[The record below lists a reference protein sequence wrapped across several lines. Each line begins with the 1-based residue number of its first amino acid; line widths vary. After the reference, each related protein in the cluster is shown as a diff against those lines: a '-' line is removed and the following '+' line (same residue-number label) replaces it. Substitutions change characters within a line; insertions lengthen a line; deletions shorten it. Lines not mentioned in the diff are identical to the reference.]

1 MKKISL
7 TQQLLY
13 ICILIVGIIFIAL
26 GIILPKELLPIYEEN
41 IYNKLKLP
49 LTFIRNSDDIND
61 DTNFYDTDIAYIY
74 QNNDLLLVSNNIND
88 VIKNFDTDIT
98 NYTTKKYGKLI
109 YKNRLYYYYNSY
121 NTNNVNIISIT
132 NDKYINSQ
140 KRETLYTILL
150 VTGLS
155 FTLCS
160 LILIVWSNS
169 LVNDIKILKK
179 KIKNI
184 NNSNYNLALNHEFDD
199 EIYSLNESIEAMHE
213 YLMNNESYKN
223 QLYQNISH
231 DFKTPIT
238 VIKSYIE
245 AAEDGIE
252 TPEETMKVIKEQI
265 DILENKVHS
274 LLYLNKLN
282 YLSEQEE
289 QLKSRTNLSE
299 VVLASVEKF
308 KLIRPELTFK
318 LDIDD
323 KEIYRGTYDMW
334 ETIIDNLLNN
344 FMRYAKKEIKITIKN
359 QKITLFN
366 DGPNI
371 DKSIID
377 NIFTPYKKG
386 LNGMFGLGLSIVK
399 KTLELLKYDISV
411 DNVKN
416 GVNFIIK

>member
-1 MKKISL
+1 MKKLSL
-7 TQQLLY
+7 TKQLLY
-13 ICILIVGIIFIAL
+13 ICILIIGIIFITL
-26 GIILPKELLPIYEEN
+26 GIILPNELLPIYEEN
-41 IYNKLKLP
+41 IYNKLKQP
-49 LTFIRNSDDIND
+49 LSFIRTSDDVSN
-61 DTNFYDTDIAYIY
+61 NNNDTDIAYIY
-74 QNNDLLLVSNNIND
+74 QNSEVILVSKNIDD
-88 VIKNFDTDIT
+88 VVKNFDTDII
-98 NYTTKKYGKLI
+98 NYTTHNYGKI
-109 YKNRLYYYYNSY
+109 VYKNRLYYYYNSSK
-121 NTNNVNIISIT
+121 NQSGSIISIT
-132 NDKYINSQ
+132 NDKYINNQ
-140 KRETLYTILL
+140 RKDTQYTIFLI
-150 VTGLS
+150 TGLS

-160 LILIVWSNS
+160 LIIIVWSNS
-169 LVNDIKILKK
+169 LVNDIKILKR

-184 NNSNYNLALNHEFDD
+184 DNENFNLALNHEFED

-213 YLMNNESYKN
+213 YLLNNESYKK

-231 DFKTPIT
+231 DFKTPIA

-252 TPEETMKVIKEQI
+252 TNEDALKVIKEQT
-265 DILENKVHS
+265 DKLENKVHS

-282 YLSEQEE
+282 YLKEQENP
-289 QLKSRTNLSE
+289 LKARTNLAE
-299 VVLASVEKF
+299 VVATSVEKF
-308 KLIRPELTFK
+308 KLIRPELTYK

-323 KEIYRGTYDMW
+323 KEMYRGTYDMW

-359 QKITLFN
+359 QKIVLFN
-366 DGPNI
+366 DGENI
-371 DKSIID
+371 DKNIID

-399 KTLELLKYDISV
+399 KTLELLNYSITV